1 MKPFGSTHQGCAL
14 LSWNFP
20 MKKLPD
26 YTIIRFAKDGPELI
40 ICDEAHRLKN
50 GASATFKGGVHL
62 DLNHQVIR

>member
-1 MKPFGSTHQGCAL
+1 
-14 LSWNFP
+14 